1 MEFFHKRLSDGRLFF
16 HSWCIEKSPDGDAA
30 GDVLVE
36 RSGEV
41 GVEGAV
47 VRRPLAGLD
56 RKSAIA
62 AFCDAREAEG
72 FVNLDPLNF
81 GDLAVSWGYD
91 GPWEQADDERLDV
104 LADRVDAAL
113 KSRGL
118 GGCTGQLVMEE
129 SAMLDCTVID
139 VALAE
144 CVVKE
149 ALAATEVAP
158 FLRFEGNQPLEDLWD
173 DVDITDDDDDHVEDD
188 KGAASA
194 PARAAPDT
202 EPR

>member
-16 HSWCIEKSPDGDAA
+16 HLWRIERGPDGDAA
-30 GDVLVE
+30 GDVLLE

-41 GVEGAV
+41 GVEGSV

-62 AFCDAREAEG
+62 AFCDAREQEG
-72 FVNLDPLNF
+72 YVNLDPLNF

-91 GPWEQADDERLDV
+91 GAWEQTDDERFDV

-118 GGCTGQLVMEE
+118 GGCTGQLVMEDRVV
-129 SAMLDCTVID
+129 LDCTVID
-139 VALAE
+139 PALAE
-144 CVVKE
+144 CVAKE
-149 ALAATEVAP
+149 ALAGTEVAP
-158 FLRFEGNQPLEDLWD
+158 FLRFVGSPPLEELWD
-173 DVDITDDDDDHVEDD
+173 ELSAENDDGA
-188 KGAASA
+188 GAATGRIGEA
-194 PARAAPDT
+194 T
-202 EPR
+202 Q